1 VVLDALGLA
10 DAPCPAPQDLR
21 RRSVDRLVRAWGE
34 DPIHVDLVAR
44 VASGLFEDTATLHRP
59 AAGAGVA
66 PARRPTARG
75 RNAHLARTPP
85 QARRLPDRER
95 GYEGVHPDDI
105 AAIATL
111 VRFHRGKD
119 PRPVYPPFADL
130 PPKLQQ
136 ACVTL
141 TGFLR
146 VAHAIGRG
154 DEDHRLRVGAQV
166 RRGRVQVAISGAG
179 NPDAAIA
186 EARQAAPLL
195 EGSLGL
201 ELTFE
206 VGASAPA

>member
-1 VVLDALGLA
+1 M
-10 DAPCPAPQDLR
+10 
-21 RRSVDRLVRAWGE
+21 
-34 DPIHVDLVAR
+34 
-44 VASGLFEDTATLHRP
+44 
-59 AAGAGVA
+59 
-66 PARRPTARG
+66 RG
-75 RNAHLARTPP
+75 FTP
-85 QARRLPDRER
+85 DE
-95 GYEGVHPDDI
+95 V

-130 PPKLQQ
+130 APKVQQ

-179 NPDAAIA
+179 NPDGAIA

-195 EGSLGL
+195 ESSLGF
-201 ELTFE
+201 EVAFE
-206 VGASAPA
+206 VGASA